1 MLQRSISDANSN
13 PPGISNGENL
23 GKPEDRQLLPL
34 PTKPP
39 PRAQRRPPP
48 PLPQNP
54 NPTSPAQPSVPV
66 LQSSAKL
73 NTVATSQGL

>member
-1 MLQRSISDANSN
+1 MLQRSISDAN

-23 GKPEDRQLLPL
+23 GKPEDKQLLPH

-39 PRAQRRPPP
+39 PRGQRRPPP

-54 NPTSPAQPSVPV
+54 NPTSPAKPSVPV

-73 NTVATSQGL
+73 NTVETSQGL